1 MVMANAYQKYN
12 AQKVVTANPVTLIV
26 MLYDGCIKQL
36 KLAQLAIDKKDCEAT
51 NTHIKKAQ
59 DIVSELLNSL
69 DLKFPISQDL
79 MALYEFMLREMRRIN
94 TVKNRDDIDP
104 LVGML
109 SGLRDTWAQV
119 EKTYRPDE
127 YLGDAEL

>member
-36 KLAQLAIDKKDCEAT
+36 KLAQIAIDKKDYEAT
-51 NTHIKKAQ
+51 NTHMKKAQ

-69 DLKFPISQDL
+69 DLKFPISKEL
-79 MALYEFMLREMRRIN
+79 MSLYDFMLREMRRIN
-94 TVKNRDDIDP
+94 TVKKRDDIDP
-104 LVGML
+104 LITML
-109 SGLRDTWAQV
+109 TGLRDTWAQV

-127 YLGDAEL
+127 YLEDAES

>member
-36 KLAQLAIDKKDCEAT
+36 KLAQLAIDKKDYEAT
-51 NTHIKKAQ
+51 NNHMKKAQ

-69 DLKFPISQDL
+69 DLRFPVSKEL
-79 MALYEFMLREMRRIN
+79 MSLYDFMLREMRRIN
-94 TVKNRDDIDP
+94 AVKKRDDIDP
-104 LVGML
+104 LIDML

-119 EKTYRPDE
+119 EKMYRPDE
-127 YLGDAEL
+127 YMEDAES

>member
-36 KLAQLAIDKKDCEAT
+36 KLAQLAIDKKDFEAT
-51 NTHIKKAQ
+51 NNHMQKAQ
-59 DIVSELLNSL
+59 EIVAELVNSL
-69 DLKFPISQDL
+69 DLRFPIANDL
-79 MALYEFMLREMRRIN
+79 LALYDFMLREMRRIN
-94 TVKNRDDIDP
+94 AVKNRDDIDP
-104 LVGML
+104 LLNMI

-127 YLGDAEL
+127 YLEDAES